1 MVKNRLSF
9 LATLVTISAVIVMLV
24 AGCGR
29 DRLPEGAIRVVVF
42 DRGSDGGRTNPA
54 NNKWTQWI
62 QKKVK
67 EELGFEVIFE
77 PVSRWDEA
85 QAQVTIMAAGNPPD
99 LMMSWSFDNVTAWG
113 EQGGLFDMAPYVDTH
128 LHETRNFLGPDSG
141 VPGRDFIL
149 RNMNNLTGQMFS
161 VPMKYAYAASRNV
174 FMRQDWLDALGL
186 PVPTTHEE
194 FFNALVAFRDRNP
207 GGVDRVVPWTM
218 TRDVRWMASHIMDSF
233 IDPNLSIRDRWVNT
247 VVDRN
252 FLLPNYKEGVRFM
265 NRMWNAGLIDE
276 DFFLYGNDTPMNNLI
291 SSGAVGAF
299 GHNWDQIFR
308 ESEGLTTNLRMIVP
322 GAEWVPVDAFPSSDG
337 VTHKSHSDGG
347 LFVFIPKTARNPEN
361 AMRYLNWISKFEN
374 MNFLQ
379 IGPEGIVHEM
389 VDGLPV
395 INPNAG
401 DGWIQ
406 NSGLNIDLAII
417 ANGLFLKTEEDSVR
431 ALALT
436 YNPFPAE
443 EVMRAYNV
451 SSSNSRVFPVIT
463 TAGPLLAA
471 GPVALT
477 LQQQAEALLI
487 NAIMAPEAEFD
498 DVWDSGIQTWLNSG
512 ARDIVEERAANF
524 VPPY

>member
-1 MVKNRLSF
+1 
-9 LATLVTISAVIVMLV
+9 
-24 AGCGR
+24 
-29 DRLPEGAIRVVVF
+29 
-42 DRGSDGGRTNPA
+42 
-54 NNKWTQWI
+54 
-62 QKKVK
+62 
-67 EELGFEVIFE
+67 
-77 PVSRWDEA
+77 
-85 QAQVTIMAAGNPPD
+85 
-99 LMMSWSFDNVTAWG
+99 
-113 EQGGLFDMAPYVDTH
+113 
-128 LHETRNFLGPDSG
+128 
-141 VPGRDFIL
+141 
-149 RNMNNLTGQMFS
+149 
-161 VPMKYAYAASRNV
+161 
-174 FMRQDWLDALGL
+174 
-186 PVPTTHEE
+186 
-194 FFNALVAFRDRNP
+194 
-207 GGVDRVVPWTM
+207 
-218 TRDVRWMASHIMDSF
+218 
-233 IDPNLSIRDRWVNT
+233 
-247 VVDRN
+247 
-252 FLLPNYKEGVRFM
+252 
-265 NRMWNAGLIDE
+265 MWNAGLIDE

-299 GHNWDQIFR
+299 GHNWDQVFR
-308 ESEGLTTNLRMIVP
+308 ESEGLTTNLRRIVP